1 MQKKIIIFR
10 TDRLGDYI
18 IHSRPIYELKKKYSD
33 SHIIVVCSRI
43 NKKILEKASYID
55 ELIEYNK
62 DDDLLEKF
70 KIFKLI
76 VKHRY
81 FASFIL
87 DGKKFSYICNYFL
100 RSKNKYG
107 LSYKSFKNI
116 FFKIPIYNPS
126 RLYNYFFFDKVEYF
140 TSRKYLIHKESLC
153 LKYLNLFNDLN
164 LKLTNKDNYIFE
176 SPNEFDRIFDD
187 LKESLNINKYVLIHF
202 DEKWLDILNV
212 NTQLVENIKVLQKS
226 LNIKIIL
233 TAYNNK
239 FDYFLKLKRHF
250 KYFDSSNNKFDQ
262 IPDADIVIIDNLNIF
277 IFEKFLKYSMINISC
292 HSGFIAQVCGANSG
306 KILDIINQR
315 DLNWYSCWKP
325 ENTFHR
331 FIFKDNKKVKNDL
344 SIIFDDIAKIVK
356 SLS

>member
-1 MQKKIIIFR
+1 MKRIIIFR

-18 IHSRPIYELKKKYSD
+18 IHSRPIYELKKEYSD

-43 NKKILEKASYID
+43 NKKILEKTSYID

-62 DDDLLEKF
+62 DDNLLKKF
-70 KIFKLI
+70 KIFRSI
-76 VKHRY
+76 VKNSY

-107 LSYKSFKNI
+107 LSYKSFKSI
-116 FFKIPIYNPS
+116 FFKIELYNPS
-126 RLYNYFFFDKVEYF
+126 RLYNYLFFDKVEYF
-140 TSRKYLIHKESLC
+140 TSRRYLIEKESLC
-153 LKYLNLFNDLN
+153 VKYLNLFNDLN
-164 LKLTNKDNYIFE
+164 LRLTNKDNYIFE
-176 SPNEFDRIFDD
+176 SPSEFDKVF
-187 LKESLNINKYVLIHF
+187 LNFKEKFNLSKYVLIHF

-212 NTQLVENIKVLQKS
+212 NTQLVENIKILQKA
-226 LNIKIIL
+226 LNIKIVL

-239 FDYFLKLKRHF
+239 FDYFLKLKNHF
-250 KYFDSSNNKFDQ
+250 KYFDSANNVLDQ
-262 IPDADIVIIDNLNIF
+262 VLNEDILIIDNLNIF
-277 IFEKFLKYSMINISC
+277 LFEKFLKYSIINISC

-306 KILDIINQR
+306 KILDIINQK

-331 FIFKDNKKVKNDL
+331 FIFKDNKKVKNNL
-344 SIIFDDIAKIVK
+344 SVIFSDISKIIQ
-356 SLS
+356 SLSK

>member
-1 MQKKIIIFR
+1 MKRIIIFR

-18 IHSRPIYELKKKYSD
+18 IHSRPIYELKKEYSD
-33 SHIIVVCSRI
+33 SHIIVVCSRT
-43 NKKILEKASYID
+43 NKKILEKANYID

-62 DDDLLEKF
+62 DDNLLKKL

-76 VKHRY
+76 VKHSY

-116 FFKIPIYNPS
+116 FFKIAFYNPS
-126 RLYNYFFFDKVEYF
+126 RLYNYLFFDKVEYF
-140 TSRKYLIHKESLC
+140 TSRRYLKDKESLC
-153 LKYLNLFNDLN
+153 VKYLNLFNDLN

-176 SPNEFDRIFDD
+176 SPNEFEKIFIN
-187 LKESLNINKYVLIHF
+187 LKERLNLNKYLLIHF
-202 DEKWLDILNV
+202 DEKWVDILNV
-212 NTQLVENIKVLQKS
+212 NTELVENIKILQKS
-226 LNIKIIL
+226 LNIKIII
-233 TAYNNK
+233 TAYKNK
-239 FDYFLKLKRHF
+239 FDYFLNLKSHF
-250 KYFDSSNNKFDQ
+250 KYFDSSNNELDQ
-262 IPDADIVIIDNLNIF
+262 ISNADILIIDNLNIF
-277 IFEKFLKYSMINISC
+277 VFEKFLKYSLINISC

-331 FIFKDNKKVKNDL
+331 FIFKDNIKTKNDL
-344 SIIFDDIAKIVK
+344 SKIFDDIVKIVK
-356 SLS
+356 SLLN